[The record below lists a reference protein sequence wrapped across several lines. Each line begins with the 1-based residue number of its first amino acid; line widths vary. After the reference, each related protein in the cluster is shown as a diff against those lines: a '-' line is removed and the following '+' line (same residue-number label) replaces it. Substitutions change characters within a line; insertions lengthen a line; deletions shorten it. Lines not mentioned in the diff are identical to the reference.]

1 MLRSAYLLHPGHTG
15 LRESISGP
23 HNDFEAVETTSPVE
37 RSAPPSAVKSSR
49 KEDLMRRSYLLSL
62 ALACGALTFVAC
74 DETSTSPEIGDDAR
88 PTASVLSQPTPLEE
102 LGRELYFDKSL
113 SRNGN
118 QSCAECHD
126 PKFGFTGPKV
136 AVNKGGSVYAG
147 SFRQR
152 FGARKPPSAAYATFA
167 PIFYY
172 DDAEGLWIGGNFWD
186 GRATGEKLGN
196 PAADQALGPFLNPV
210 EQALP
215 DPSCVVYLV
224 REGNYADLFYAVW
237 GTALADVEFPDDMK
251 QQCRQS
257 GADFDVAFTAEEE
270 VALAAAYD
278 QVGLSIAAFEASPE
292 VNPFSSKF
300 DAWRAGTAEFTDLEE
315 WGFELFTGAQAKC
328 ADCHPVDDA
337 VGGLFTD
344 FSFDNLGLPRN
355 PANPIYTIDP
365 TFVDLGLGGVLP
377 DPDEYGK
384 HKVPTLRNVDKRPGT
399 QATKAFGHN
408 GYFKSLEQI
417 VHFYNTRDVKDVCPG
432 PYTADEAVAA
442 DCWPAPEV
450 AVNENVSEL
459 GNLGLTAEEEAA
471 VVAFMRT
478 LSDE

>member
-1 MLRSAYLLHPGHTG
+1 
-15 LRESISGP
+15 
-23 HNDFEAVETTSPVE
+23 
-37 RSAPPSAVKSSR
+37 
-49 KEDLMRRSYLLSL
+49 MRRLTGPLSL
-62 ALACGALTFVAC
+62 LVVCLTALPLIGCDEAALA
-74 DETSTSPEIGDDAR
+74 PESADATR
-88 PTASVLSQPTPLEE
+88 PTATLMSTATGIEA

-118 QSCAECHD
+118 QACAECHD

-136 AVNKGGSVYAG
+136 AVNKGGAVYAG

-167 PIFYY
+167 PIFYF
-172 DDAEGLWIGGNFWD
+172 DAAEGLWLGGNFWD
-186 GRATGEKLGN
+186 GRATGAKLGN
-196 PAADQALGPFLNPV
+196 PAADQALAPFLNPV

-215 DPSCVVYLV
+215 DASCVVYLV
-224 REGNYADLFYAVW
+224 RESNYADLFYAVW
-237 GTALADVEFPDDMK
+237 GMALADVEFPDDMR

-257 GADFDVAFTAEEE
+257 SADFDVEFTAEEDA
-270 VALAAAYD
+270 ALAAAYD

-300 DAWRAGTAEFTDLEE
+300 DAWRAGMAELTDQEE
-315 WGFELFTGAQAKC
+315 WGFELFTGAQAMC

-337 VGGLFTD
+337 AGGLFTD

-365 TFVDLGLGGVLP
+365 GFVDLGLGGVLG
-377 DPDEYGK
+377 DPDEHGK

-432 PYTADEAVAA
+432 PYTADEAMAS

-450 AVNENVSEL
+450 GVNVNSDEL
-459 GNLGLTAEEEAA
+459 GDLGLTADEEAA
-471 VVAFMRT
+471 IVAFMRT

>member
-1 MLRSAYLLHPGHTG
+1 
-15 LRESISGP
+15 
-23 HNDFEAVETTSPVE
+23 
-37 RSAPPSAVKSSR
+37 
-49 KEDLMRRSYLLSL
+49 MRRLTGPLSL
-62 ALACGALTFVAC
+62 LVVCFTALPLIGCDEAALAPESPDATRPAATLM
-74 DETSTSPEIGDDAR
+74 STDTGIEA
-88 PTASVLSQPTPLEE
+88 

-118 QSCAECHD
+118 ESCAECHD

-136 AVNKGGSVYAG
+136 AVNKGGAVYAG

-167 PIFYY
+167 PIFYF
-172 DDAEGLWIGGNFWD
+172 DAAEGLWLGGNFWD
-186 GRATGEKLGN
+186 GRATGAKLGN
-196 PAADQALGPFLNPV
+196 PAADQALGPFLNDV

-215 DPSCVVYLV
+215 DLSCVVYLV
-224 REGNYADLFYAVW
+224 RESNYADLFYAVW
-237 GTALADVEFPDDMK
+237 GTELADVEFPDDMK

-257 GADFDVAFTAEEE
+257 SADFDVEFTAEEDA
-270 VALAAAYD
+270 ALAAAYD

-300 DAWRAGTAEFTDLEE
+300 DAWRAGMGEFTDLEE
-315 WGFELFTGAQAKC
+315 WGFELFTSARAMC

-337 VGGLFTD
+337 AGGLFTD

-365 TFVDLGLGGVLP
+365 GFVDLGLGGVLG
-377 DPDEYGK
+377 DPDEHGK

-432 PYTADEAVAA
+432 PYTAAEALAS

-450 AVNENVSEL
+450 GVNVNSDEL
-459 GNLGLTAEEEAA
+459 GDLGLDAEEEAA
-471 VVAFMRT
+471 IVAFMRT
-478 LSDE
+478 LSDR

>member
-1 MLRSAYLLHPGHTG
+1 MRRL
-15 LRESISGP
+15 SGP
-23 HNDFEAVETTSPVE
+23 
-37 RSAPPSAVKSSR
+37 
-49 KEDLMRRSYLLSL
+49 LSL
-62 ALACGALTFVAC
+62 LVVCLPALPLAGCDEAALAPESAEATRPAATLMSG
-74 DETSTSPEIGDDAR
+74 ETGIQA
-88 PTASVLSQPTPLEE
+88 
-102 LGRELYFDKSL
+102 LGRELYFDKTL

-136 AVNKGGSVYAG
+136 AVNKGGAVYAG

-172 DDAEGLWIGGNFWD
+172 DEAEELWIGGNFWD
-186 GRATGEKLGN
+186 GRATGDRLGN

-251 QQCRQS
+251 QQCRQG
-257 GADFDVAFTAEEE
+257 GADFDVAFTAGEE

-300 DAWRAGTAEFTDLEE
+300 DAWRAGMAEFTDLEE
-315 WGFELFTGAQAKC
+315 WGFELFTGAQAMC
-328 ADCHPVDDA
+328 ADCHPVEDA

-365 TFVDLGLGGVLP
+365 TFVDLGLGGVLVGGLG

-450 AVNENVSEL
+450 AVNVNTDEL
-459 GNLGLTAEEEAA
+459 GDLGLTAGEEAA
-471 VVAFMRT
+471 IVAFMRT

>member
-1 MLRSAYLLHPGHTG
+1 
-15 LRESISGP
+15 
-23 HNDFEAVETTSPVE
+23 
-37 RSAPPSAVKSSR
+37 
-49 KEDLMRRSYLLSL
+49 MRRLTRPL
-62 ALACGALTFVAC
+62 AVLVVCLPGLPLTGC
-74 DETSTSPEIGDDAR
+74 DEATLEPESTAATR
-88 PTASVLSQPTPLEE
+88 PTATLMSTATGIEA

-136 AVNKGGSVYAG
+136 AVNMSGAVYAG

-152 FGARKPPSAAYATFA
+152 FGARKPPSSAYATFA

-172 DDAEGLWIGGNFWD
+172 DATEELYIGGNFWD
-186 GRATGEKLGN
+186 GRATGARLGN

-215 DPSCVVYLV
+215 DRSCVVYLV

-237 GTALADVEFPDDMK
+237 GTDLADLEFPTDMK
-251 QQCRQS
+251 QQCRNS
-257 GADFDVAFTAEEE
+257 SDDFDVEFTPEENQ
-270 VALAAAYD
+270 ALDAAYD
-278 QVGLSIAAFEASPE
+278 RVGLSIAAFEASAE

-300 DAWRAGTAEFTDLEE
+300 DAWRVGMAEFTDQEE
-315 WGFELFTGAQAKC
+315 WGFELFTGDRAKC
-328 ADCHPVDDA
+328 ADCHPTEDA
-337 VGGLFTD
+337 EGGLFTD
-344 FSFDNLGLPRN
+344 FSFDNLGMPKN

-365 TFVDLGLGGVLP
+365 SFVDLGLGGFLGE
-377 DPDEYGK
+377 PDEYGK

-399 QATKAFGHN
+399 QPTKAFGHN

-417 VHFYNTRDVKDVCPG
+417 VHFYNTRDVKDECPG
-432 PYTADEAVAA
+432 PYTANEAVAA

-450 AVNENVSEL
+450 EANENVVEL
-459 GNLGLTAEEEAA
+459 GNLGLSGEEEAA
-471 VVAFMRT
+471 IVAFMRT

>member
-1 MLRSAYLLHPGHTG
+1 
-15 LRESISGP
+15 
-23 HNDFEAVETTSPVE
+23 
-37 RSAPPSAVKSSR
+37 
-49 KEDLMRRSYLLSL
+49 MRRLTGPLPLLVVCL
-62 ALACGALTFVAC
+62 TALPLIGCDEAALAPESADATRPAATLM
-74 DETSTSPEIGDDAR
+74 STVTGIEA
-88 PTASVLSQPTPLEE
+88 

-118 QSCAECHD
+118 QACAECHD

-136 AVNKGGSVYAG
+136 AVNKGGAVYAG

-167 PIFYY
+167 PIFYF
-172 DDAEGLWIGGNFWD
+172 DAAEGLWLGGNFWD
-186 GRATGEKLGN
+186 GRATGAKLGN

-215 DPSCVVYLV
+215 DASCVVYLV
-224 REGNYADLFYAVW
+224 RESNYADLFYAVW
-237 GTALADVEFPDDMK
+237 GTDLADVEFPDDMR
-251 QQCRQS
+251 QQCRNS
-257 GADFDVAFTAEEE
+257 SADFDVEFTAEEE
-270 VALAAAYD
+270 AALAAAYD
-278 QVGLSIAAFEASPE
+278 RVGLSIAAFEASSE

-300 DAWRAGTAEFTDLEE
+300 DAWRAGMAEFTDLEE
-315 WGFELFTGAQAKC
+315 WGFELFTSPEAMC

-365 TFVDLGLGGVLP
+365 GFVDLGLGGVLG

-432 PYTADEAVAA
+432 PYTADEAMAA

-450 AVNENVSEL
+450 GVNVNSDEL
-459 GNLGLTAEEEAA
+459 GDLGLNADEEAA
-471 VVAFMRT
+471 IVAFMRT

>member
-1 MLRSAYLLHPGHTG
+1 MRRLTGPLSLLVVCLTALLLIGCDEAALAP
-15 LRESISGP
+15 ESP
-23 HNDFEAVETTSPVE
+23 DATSPT
-37 RSAPPSAVKSSR
+37 AT
-49 KEDLMRRSYLLSL
+49 LM
-62 ALACGALTFVAC
+62 
-74 DETSTSPEIGDDAR
+74 STDTGIEA
-88 PTASVLSQPTPLEE
+88 

-136 AVNKGGSVYAG
+136 AVNKGGAVYAG

-167 PIFYY
+167 PIFYF
-172 DDAEGLWIGGNFWD
+172 DAAEGLWLGGNFWD
-186 GRATGEKLGN
+186 GRATGAKLGN
-196 PAADQALGPFLNPV
+196 PAADQALGPFLNDV

-215 DPSCVVYLV
+215 DLSCVVYFV
-224 REGNYADLFYAVW
+224 RESNYADLFYAVW
-237 GTALADVEFPDDMK
+237 GTELADVEFPDDMR

-257 GADFDVAFTAEEE
+257 SADFDVEFTAEEE
-270 VALAAAYD
+270 AALAAAYD

-300 DAWRAGTAEFTDLEE
+300 DAWRAGMAELTDQEE
-315 WGFELFTGAQAKC
+315 WGFELFTSARAMC

-355 PANPIYTIDP
+355 PDNPIYTINP
-365 TFVDLGLGGVLP
+365 GFVDLGLGGVLN
-377 DPDEYGK
+377 DQAEYGK

-432 PYTADEAVAA
+432 PYTAAEAMAA

-450 AVNENVSEL
+450 EANENISEL
-459 GNLGLTAEEEAA
+459 GNLGLNAEEEAA
-471 VVAFMRT
+471 IVAFMRT

>member
-1 MLRSAYLLHPGHTG
+1 
-15 LRESISGP
+15 
-23 HNDFEAVETTSPVE
+23 
-37 RSAPPSAVKSSR
+37 
-49 KEDLMRRSYLLSL
+49 MRRLSVPLSL
-62 ALACGALTFVAC
+62 LVVCLPALPLAGCDEAALAPESTEATRPAATLMSS
-74 DETSTSPEIGDDAR
+74 ETGIQA
-88 PTASVLSQPTPLEE
+88 
-102 LGRELYFDKSL
+102 LGRELYFDKTL

-136 AVNKGGSVYAG
+136 AVNKGGAVYAG

-167 PIFYY
+167 PVFYY
-172 DDAEGLWIGGNFWD
+172 DAIEELWIGGNFWD
-186 GRATGEKLGN
+186 GRATGWKLGN

-224 REGNYADLFYAVW
+224 RESNYADLFYAVW
-237 GTALADVEFPDDMK
+237 GMALADVEFPADMK

-257 GADFDVAFTAEEE
+257 SADFDVAFTAEEE

-300 DAWRAGTAEFTDLEE
+300 DAWRAGLVEFTDLEE
-315 WGFELFTGAQAKC
+315 WGFELFTSTQAMC

-337 VGGLFTD
+337 VGGLLTD

-365 TFVDLGLGGVLP
+365 AFVDLGLGGVLS
-377 DPDEYGK
+377 DTDEYGK
-384 HKVPTLRNVDKRPGT
+384 HKVPTLRNVDKRPGM

-432 PYTADEAVAA
+432 PYTADEAMAA
-442 DCWPAPEV
+442 ECWPAPEV
-450 AVNENVSEL
+450 AVNVNTDEL
-459 GNLGLTAEEEAA
+459 GDLGLTVEEEAA
-471 VVAFMRT
+471 IVAFMRT